1 MKKADHIEGPGDP
14 LDVILPLD
22 TDQEVADYFGKQV
35 ITNDEDHK
43 KACEELSQ
51 LMDLNPELGSPE
63 GDRLEI
69 LADLIVA
76 YEEIRWPI

>member
-1 MKKADHIEGPGDP
+1 MKKVDHIEGEEDS

-22 TDQEVADYFGKQV
+22 TEQEVADYFGKQV
-35 ITNDEDHK
+35 IENDEDHK
-43 KACEELSQ
+43 KACEELTR
-51 LMDLNPELGSPE
+51 LMDLNPEVGSAD

-76 YEEIRWPI
+76 YEEVRWPF